1 MHKKFLKKYYFID
14 KFNKRNLDKQSKN
27 TTIIYR
33 NYKKNYDLK
42 EILNLKNYCR
52 KKNFKFFISN
62 NLKLS
67 IKLNLDGAYIPS
79 FNSSFKH
86 LSYKFKKNFILL
98 GSAHNLKEIRLKEI
112 QKIDLIFLS
121 SIFKENKNFLG
132 INKFKLVSG
141 FSKNPIVALGGISQ
155 KNEKLI
161 KLTKAEGI
169 AGISYFENKKK
180 GP

>member
-1 MHKKFLKKYYFID
+1 M
-14 KFNKRNLDKQSKN
+14 
-27 TTIIYR
+27 
-33 NYKKNYDLK
+33 
-42 EILNLKNYCR
+42 
-52 KKNFKFFISN
+52 
-62 NLKLS
+62 
-67 IKLNLDGAYIPS
+67 
-79 FNSSFKH
+79 
-86 LSYKFKKNFILL
+86 

-161 KLTKAEGI
+161 KFLDVIME
-169 AGISYFENKKK
+169 
-180 GP
+180 